1 METVGAERVNRWRRG
16 LLPAALVAIGLITV
30 IFGDFTGD
38 DRLRAGGVAIVGA
51 AILMVVAGWLL
62 QRPAEAGQI
71 DPRGWA
77 SYLTQSSERGLLIV
91 RPDQAEVYERAVS
104 AFGADCVLYDR
115 RQRGSGDRPGRARRS
130 NGDNRSGAS
139 GQSLT
144 STSRR
149 SDLRGYVSDQPQD
162 AEVVAYS
169 RIFDGAGSP
178 CLLAWSL
185 PGVHVRRPVDV
196 HHRRRGSRAPDYGY
210 CQRLRQLLAGRV
222 ARASHT
228 TSADASA
235 EGKAS
240 VARIGPHSRRQYSST
255 NTIASTGE

>member
-1 METVGAERVNRWRRG
+1 VGGSSCARIKQSCTSVRSG
-16 LLPAALVAIGLITV
+16 HSAQTACSMIAA
-30 IFGDFTGD
+30 
-38 DRLRAGGVAIVGA
+38 
-51 AILMVVAGWLL
+51 
-62 QRPAEAGQI
+62 
-71 DPRGWA
+71 
-77 SYLTQSSERGLLIV
+77 
-91 RPDQAEVYERAVS
+91 
-104 AFGADCVLYDR
+104 
-115 RQRGSGDRPGRARRS
+115 RGSGDRPGRARRS

-149 SDLRGYVSDQPQD
+149 SDLREYVSDQPQD
-162 AEVVAYS
+162 AEVGAWS
-169 RIFDGAGSP
+169 RIFDGSGSP

-185 PGVHVRRPVDV
+185 LGVHVRRPVDV

-210 CQRLRQLLAGRV
+210 CQRLRQLLSGRV

-255 NTIASTGE
+255 NTIGESPTVVTTAGATFAEPTSPAPRGT